1 MNQKKNIVLFPG
13 TLQSYQNTLTTL
25 LETEKYDEALKLL
38 HYLLQCEGEDEETY
52 KEWELLLEWLTT
64 HTKTLQGDQK
74 TDGDEEWDEKKIIN
88 EQIQKKLLEDEDY
101 TNKLLKMLMNESSIE
116 KKWLALDQ
124 LVHIEDTQM
133 NKTIIN
139 WFQNESLD
147 PMLQFKALQT
157 LKQRGAKGKISFH
170 KLGEK
175 LKVNIENTPIHF
187 KDYPNVIVDVIHRVR
202 EVTETN
208 DPIISTFAE
217 QTWKEY
223 LSYIYGTRCYIELT
237 QLHNSAPCA
246 YALHKISL
254 EMTIGNINKEQLM
267 QSYDL
272 KKDDVLTMEKTYKNL
287 KSYIEK
293 VLQIY

>member
-1 MNQKKNIVLFPG
+1 MDQKKNIILFPG

-25 LETEKYDEALKLL
+25 LETEQYDEALKLL

-64 HTKTLQGDQK
+64 HTATLQQNQK
-74 TDGDEEWDEKKIIN
+74 ADGEEWDETNIIN
-88 EQIQKKLLEDEDY
+88 EQIQMKLLEDEGY
-101 TNKLLKMLMNESSIE
+101 TDKLLEMLMNESSSVE

-124 LVHIEDTQM
+124 LVHIDDKQM
-133 NKTIIN
+133 NEKIIK
-139 WFQNESLD
+139 WFQNGSLN

-157 LKQRGAKGKISFH
+157 LKQRGATGKVSFN

-187 KDYPNVIVDVIHRVR
+187 EDFPNVVVDVIQSVR
-202 EVTETN
+202 EITETN
-208 DPIISTFAE
+208 DPIISAFAE

-223 LSYIYGTRCYIELT
+223 LSYIYGTNNYTEIT
-237 QLHNSAPCA
+237 QLQNSAPCA

-254 EMTIGNINKEQLM
+254 EMTIGSIDEELLI

-272 KKDDVLTMEKTYKNL
+272 KKHEVLMMEKTYKNI
-287 KSYIEK
+287 KSYIET